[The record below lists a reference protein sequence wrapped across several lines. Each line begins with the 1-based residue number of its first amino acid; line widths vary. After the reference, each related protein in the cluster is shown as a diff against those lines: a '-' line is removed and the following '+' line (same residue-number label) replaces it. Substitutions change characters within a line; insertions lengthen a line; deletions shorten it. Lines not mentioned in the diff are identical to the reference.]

1 VGYLIRV
8 VQTPC
13 RALVEASVLALAVA
27 CNSGCDRRA
36 DASTPDA
43 SAPDAGAS
51 DAGPP
56 AKPAPT
62 ASASSSPRAAP
73 SGSATAEKPSLQIL
87 KFVFTSDVK
96 DKEPV
101 DKLERAQPGQRVY
114 VHLTM
119 RNRASETRPIT
130 VVFRVNNEQRSKV
143 DLKVE
148 SSWSYRTWAYNTLR
162 TGDLTGVLTA
172 EIRDEGGFTIAT
184 RDLPIRNA
192 AERNPVPVPSKHDD
206 NDDD

>member
-1 VGYLIRV
+1 VGYLSRV
-8 VQTPC
+8 VRPLLK
-13 RALVEASVLALAVA
+13 AAVLALAGAAVA
-27 CNSGCDRRA
+27 SCGCDRRA
-36 DASTPDA
+36 DASTPDGGAGDAAPPSAPAAPAPSA
-43 SAPDAGAS
+43 SASAR
-51 DAGPP
+51 
-56 AKPAPT
+56 PAPT
-62 ASASSSPRAAP
+62 
-73 SGSATAEKPSLQIL
+73 GSATAEKPSLQIL

-96 DKEPV
+96 NREPV

-114 VHLTM
+114 VHLTL

-162 TGDLTGVLTA
+162 AGDLTGVLTA

-184 RDLPIRNA
+184 RDLPIRSA
-192 AERNPVPVPSKHDD
+192 SDRSPVPVPSKHDD
-206 NDDD
+206 DDE

>member
-1 VGYLIRV
+1 VGYLSSV
-8 VQTPC
+8 V
-13 RALVEASVLALAVA
+13 RALLKATVPALAVA
-27 CNSGCDRRA
+27 LAIASAGCDRRA

-43 SAPDAGAS
+43 GAADAGAG
-51 DAGPP
+51 DAGLPP
-56 AKPAPT
+56 APS
-62 ASASSSPRAAP
+62 ASARPTP
-73 SGSATAEKPSLQIL
+73 TGSATAEKPSLQIL

-96 DKEPV
+96 NKEPV
-101 DKLERAQPGQRVY
+101 DKLERGQPGQRVY
-114 VHLTM
+114 VHLTL

-162 TGDLTGVLTA
+162 AGDLTGVLTA

-184 RDLPIRNA
+184 RDLPIRTG
-192 AERNPVPVPSKHDD
+192 AERNPVPIPSKQQ
-206 NDDD
+206 DDDE